1 MRGSGA
7 PEDLSSPK
15 REGVGLPVEMLEE
28 VPAETVAVPGF
39 ESLARSVAR
48 ALKAPLV
55 ALILTDGSTL
65 AYAAEGDRRAQG
77 WAHAPH
83 PLDTEAAHWRV
94 PHVVLD
100 TFAAVNRQAVS
111 LDSAPVPIRFFA
123 SMPIFMLTG
132 RQAGALCVMDFSPR
146 TAISED
152 ESSALHDAAVLAG
165 TGIVLRRYIS
175 KLDPVTQLPHRGAFF
190 EDLHAWLTQHPE
202 GLTLAVTEVAPVDR
216 YNAFL
221 RAMGHAYSDSLMYQ
235 ASARVRAWAET
246 GTRVY
251 QVGVQRFAVL
261 MPRLAAQARAARFDP
276 LVMRLREPLDCL
288 GIPLMLQ
295 PSIGVIDLPAIGLSG
310 DDVLRS
316 ALTAAHSAHRELRGW
331 RTYHPEEDARQQQDF
346 FLVTELATALH
357 SGTELELYYQPRI
370 DLGTGCCR
378 ALEALV
384 RWRHPTLGYIPP
396 SQFIPMAERSALMR
410 MLTEWV
416 LEQAFGHWAAWRQN
430 GLDIGLSLNISSA
443 DFDALLITRLQVAA
457 SRHELS
463 LKGLELEFTEET
475 LMLDSESTRGHLL
488 TLKQHGIYIAI
499 DDFGTGYSNLAS
511 LRQIPATCLK
521 IDQSFVR
528 ILAQNPRDVILVR
541 TIATMARELGFR
553 VVVEGVETRQVHD
566 VLQALGCCDEAQGFY
581 YAKPMQADA
590 VAVWLATFRPSDFLQ
605 RSAPIA
611 GSDNQPDPA

>member
-384 RWRHPTLGYIPP
+384 RWRHPTLGYIPS

-416 LEQAFGHWAAWRQN
+416 LEQAFSHWAAWRQN

-528 ILAQNPRDVILVR
+528 ILAKNPRDVILVR

-566 VLQALGCCDEAQGFY
+566 ALQALGCCDEAQGFY

-590 VAVWLATFRPSDFLQ
+590 VAVWLATIRPSDFLQ
-605 RSAPIA
+605 QSAPIA

>member
-1 MRGSGA
+1 MRSSGA
-7 PEDLSSPK
+7 PEALSSPE
-15 REGVGLPVEMLEE
+15 REGLGISAEMLEGI
-28 VPAETVAVPGF
+28 PTETLAVPGF
-39 ESLARSVAR
+39 ESVARSVAR
-48 ALKAPLV
+48 ALQAPLV

-65 AYAAEGDRRAQG
+65 TYVAEGDRCAQG
-77 WAHAPH
+77 WAHAPY
-83 PLDTEAAHWRV
+83 PFDTEAAHWRV

-100 TFAAVNRQAVS
+100 TMAEMKQPALPQELA
-111 LDSAPVPIRFFA
+111 LTTAPIRFFA
-123 SMPIFMLTG
+123 STPIFMLTG

-152 ESSALHDAAVLAG
+152 EAMALRDAAVLAG

-175 KLDPVTQLPHRGAFF
+175 KLDPVTQLSHRGAFF
-190 EDLHAWLTQHPE
+190 EDLHAWLAQVAE
-202 GLTLAVTEVAPVDR
+202 GLTLAVVEVAPVVC
-216 YNAFL
+216 YSAFL
-221 RAMGHAYSDSLMYQ
+221 RAMGHAYSDSLMRQ
-235 ASARVRAWAET
+235 ASARVRVWAAT
-246 GTRVY
+246 DTRLY

-261 MPRLAAQARAARFDP
+261 MPRLAIDSRAALFDP
-276 LVMRLREPLDCL
+276 LIARLREPVDCL

-331 RTYHPEEDARQQQDF
+331 TTYHPEEDAHQQQDF

-370 DLGTGCCR
+370 DLDTGCCR

-396 SQFIPMAERSALMR
+396 GQFIPMAERSGLMR
-410 MLTEWV
+410 VLTEWV
-416 LEQAFGHWAAWRQN
+416 LEQGFTHWAAWRRE
-430 GLDIGLSLNISSA
+430 GLDIGLSMNISSA

-488 TLKQHGIYIAI
+488 TLQQHGIYIAI

-528 ILAQNPRDVILVR
+528 SLAQNPRDAILVR
-541 TIATMARELGFR
+541 TIASMARELGFR
-553 VVVEGVETRQVHD
+553 VVVEGVETREAHD
-566 VLQALGCCDEAQGFY
+566 ALQALGCCDEAQGYY
-581 YAKPMQADA
+581 YAKPMAADR
-590 VAVWLATFRPSDFLQ
+590 VAAWLAALHPSDF
-605 RSAPIA
+605 RPGSASSQGPV
-611 GSDNQPDPA
+611 S

>member
-1 MRGSGA
+1 MRSSGA
-7 PEDLSSPK
+7 PEALSSPE
-15 REGVGLPVEMLEE
+15 REGSGIPAEMLEGI
-28 VPAETVAVPGF
+28 PTETLAVPGF
-39 ESLARSVAR
+39 ESVARSVAR
-48 ALKAPLV
+48 ALQAPLV

-65 AYAAEGDRRAQG
+65 TYVAEGDRRAQG
-77 WAHAPH
+77 WAHAPY
-83 PLDTEAAHWRV
+83 PFDTEAAHWRV

-100 TFAAVNRQAVS
+100 TMAEMKQPALPQELA
-111 LDSAPVPIRFFA
+111 LTTAPIRFFA
-123 SMPIFMLTG
+123 STPIFMLTG

-152 ESSALHDAAVLAG
+152 EAMALRDAAVLAG

-190 EDLHAWLTQHPE
+190 EDLHAWLAQVAE
-202 GLTLAVTEVAPVDR
+202 GLTLAVVEVAPVDR
-216 YNAFL
+216 YSAFL
-221 RAMGHAYSDSLMYQ
+221 RAMGHAYSDSLMRQ
-235 ASARVRAWAET
+235 ASARVRVWAAT
-246 GTRVY
+246 DTRLY

-261 MPRLAAQARAARFDP
+261 MPRLAIDSRAALFDP
-276 LVMRLREPLDCL
+276 LIARLREPVDCL
-288 GIPLMLQ
+288 DIPLMLQ

-331 RTYHPEEDARQQQDF
+331 TTYHPEEDAHQQQDF

-370 DLGTGCCR
+370 DLDTGCCR

-396 SQFIPMAERSALMR
+396 GQFIPMAERSALMR
-410 MLTEWV
+410 VLTEWV
-416 LEQAFGHWAAWRQN
+416 LEQGFTHWAAWRRE
-430 GLDIGLSLNISSA
+430 GLDIGLSMNISSA

-488 TLKQHGIYIAI
+488 TLQQHGIYIAI

-528 ILAQNPRDVILVR
+528 SLAQNPRDAILVR
-541 TIATMARELGFR
+541 TIASMARELGFR
-553 VVVEGVETRQVHD
+553 VVVEGVETREAHD
-566 VLQALGCCDEAQGFY
+566 ALQALGCCDEAQGYY
-581 YAKPMQADA
+581 YAKPMAADR
-590 VAVWLATFRPSDFLQ
+590 VAAWLAALHPSDF
-605 RSAPIA
+605 RPGSASSQGPV
-611 GSDNQPDPA
+611 S